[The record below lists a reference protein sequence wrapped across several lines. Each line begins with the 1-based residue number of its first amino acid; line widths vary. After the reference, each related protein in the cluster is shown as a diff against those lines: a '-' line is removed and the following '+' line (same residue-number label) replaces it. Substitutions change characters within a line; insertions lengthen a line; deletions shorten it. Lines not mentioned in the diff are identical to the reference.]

1 MGIKDRISNLFSS
14 TSLNLSHKQAP
25 VVMYSNISTT
35 THRRDKYDTYA
46 EEGYKQNAIVYR
58 CVNEIAQGAAAVGFK
73 AYDGDVELIQH
84 PILNLL
90 ARPNPLKYG
99 VEYFQSLYSSLLI
112 SGNSYALRVG
122 PEGGPPQELHLLR
135 ADRVKISASQTEIP
149 DAYEYILG
157 GRVVTKYPVDKE
169 TGSSEVKHFKFYNPL
184 DDFYG
189 LSPLYAAATDVDQ
202 HNMSAKHNV
211 SLLQNGARPSGAI
224 VFKPKDESGMTVQLS
239 ESQRQQLMSDLE
251 ARFTGSHNA
260 GRQMLL
266 EGDFEWKEM
275 GLSPKDMDFLQLKNM
290 AARDIAL
297 CFGVP
302 SQLVGVPDS
311 ATYSNMAEARLALY
325 EETIIPLL
333 KRTESDLNEWLSPLF
348 GDTISVRYDI
358 ESIPAIAERRKKIYE
373 SVVQGVEAGI
383 MTRNEARERLGL
395 EPIDGGDDIYIAAN
409 LFPLGSATVSP
420 IDQAAKSE
428 DYPDPYENL
437 PMSQEREDTYP
448 DGTAIDDNLP
458 NTYHESTIKVA
469 CINCGNY
476 DQATKYCHEY
486 DAKARDNYLCDDY
499 ESNKDLHKAIADVDT
514 VPTDAMAEEAKK
526 GLAWRKEF
534 NRGGTSIGV
543 ARANQL
549 INKERL
555 SPDTVRRMKSFFAR
569 HAVDAQ
575 AEGFRQG
582 EEGYPSAGRIAHA
595 LWGGDAGKSW
605 SYRKVDEL
613 NGEEKAMASQ
623 FAVGDSV
630 SWNTSGFST
639 YGKILRII
647 RQGELDVPN
656 SSFRITGSLLNPAAL
671 IRVYKKVGSEFI
683 RTETIVGHRFSALT
697 KINDM

>member
-1 MGIKDRISNLFSS
+1 VDR
-14 TSLNLSHKQAP
+14 Q
-25 VVMYSNISTT
+25 
-35 THRRDKYDTYA
+35 
-46 EEGYKQNAIVYR
+46 
-58 CVNEIAQGAAAVGFK
+58 
-73 AYDGDVELIQH
+73 
-84 PILNLL
+84 
-90 ARPNPLKYG
+90 
-99 VEYFQSLYSSLLI
+99 
-112 SGNSYALRVG
+112 
-122 PEGGPPQELHLLR
+122 
-135 ADRVKISASQTEIP
+135 
-149 DAYEYILG
+149 
-157 GRVVTKYPVDKE
+157 
-169 TGSSEVKHFKFYNPL
+169 TGSSEVKHFKLYNPL

-202 HNMSAKHNV
+202 HNMSARHNV

-266 EGDFEWKEM
+266 EGDFDWKEM
-275 GLSPKDMDFLQLKNM
+275 GLSPKDMDFLELKNM

-325 EETIIPLL
+325 EDTIIPLL

-348 GDTISVRYDI
+348 GENISVRYDI
-358 ESIPAIAERRKKIYE
+358 ESIPAIAERRRQTYE
-373 SVVQGVEAGI
+373 SVRAGVDAGI

-395 EPIDGGDDIYIAAN
+395 EPIDGGDEIYIPAN
-409 LFPLGSATVSP
+409 LFPLGSPSVSP

-428 DYPDPYENL
+428 DDVDPYEDIPL
-437 PMSQEREDTYP
+437 TDERSDTYG
-448 DGTAIDDNLP
+448 DGTEIDDNLP
-458 NTYHESTIKVA
+458 NTYRESNIKIS

-476 DQATKYCHEY
+476 DQASKWCDEW
-486 DAKARDNYLCDDY
+486 DARAQDNYLCDEW
-499 ESNKDLHKAIADVDT
+499 ESNDELYKAIADVDT
-514 VPTDAMAEEAKK
+514 TPTDAMAEEARK

-549 INKERL
+549 INKEKL
-555 SPDTVRRMKSFFAR
+555 SPDTVNRMKSFFAR
-569 HAVDAQ
+569 HEVDKQ

-582 EEGYPSAGRIAHA
+582 ENGYPSAGRIAWA
-595 LWGGDAGKSW
+595 LWGGDAGQAW
-605 SYRKVDEL
+605 ANRKVDEL
-613 NGEEKAMASQ
+613 NAEAKALASQ
-623 FAVGDSV
+623 LSVGDSV
-630 SWNTSGFST
+630 VWNSSGNMT

-647 RQGELDVPN
+647 KEGYLNVPN
-656 SSFRITGSLLNPAAL
+656 SSFRITGSLIDPAAL

-683 RTETIVGHRFSALT
+683 MTTTIVGHRFSALT
-697 KINDM
+697 KIADI